1 MMHVGGGP
9 DVIFSTPRHVRLPD
23 NLVLEYEYYGCGLYP
38 DVRGVAKDVVE
49 GELHA
54 THCRCCSWAVIVIVR
69 EKAEFIF

>member
-1 MMHVGGGP
+1 MMCVFGVGPP
-9 DVIFSTPRHVRLPD
+9 DVIFSTPRHLRLAD

-54 THCRCCSWAVIVIVR
+54 THCRCCSLGR
-69 EKAEFIF
+69 HCERKS